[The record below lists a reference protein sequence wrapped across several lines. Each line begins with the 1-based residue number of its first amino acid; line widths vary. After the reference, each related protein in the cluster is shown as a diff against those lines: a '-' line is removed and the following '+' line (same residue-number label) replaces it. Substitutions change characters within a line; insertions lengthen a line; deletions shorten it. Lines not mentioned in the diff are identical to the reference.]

1 MTQIARISDTGNERR
16 LQAERLIGGQALQEA
31 QALRFNVFSG
41 EFNAKLKGAEMG
53 LDMDD
58 YDVHCAHIGVRDL
71 NTGRLVATTR
81 LLDHQAAS
89 SLGRFYS
96 EEEFSLH
103 GLVHLKGPILEIGR
117 TCVDPA
123 YRNGGTIAV
132 LWGELAEVL
141 NEGGYSYL
149 MGCASIPMQ
158 DGGIQAQAIMQR
170 LRERYLCTEH
180 LQAVPKNPC
189 RPWTCRPTSSPRC
202 RRCSRPTCAWARR
215 FAASRAGT
223 RISRWP
229 TCSSCSSAT
238 NSARATPA
246 TSRQRSDEPAAGV
259 RANRASIAGGGAG
272 PEHGQRVRPVRTCWD
287 RPLDGPSPALVAVLH
302 GTAEPCPALSVTVHG
317 QLPHRPMLWVSNH
330 VSWTDIPLLGM
341 LTPLSFLS
349 KAEVRTWPV
358 AGWLAAK
365 AGSLFI
371 RRGSGDSQLIRK
383 QMSRHLEQA
392 HPLLMFPEGTTTDG
406 RTLRT
411 FHGRLLSAAI
421 DADVALQPV
430 AIRYLR
436 NGEPDSLAPF
446 IGDDDLLSH
455 LMRLFANDRGE
466 VEIHLL
472 EPIACHGQERAA
484 LAFQAQ
490 QAVHKALFGAL
501 PEKQQAPMRPAAI
514 AA

>member
-1 MTQIARISDTGNERR
+1 MTQIARISDTGSERR
-16 LQAERLIGGQALQEA
+16 LQAERLLGTAALQEA
-31 QALRFNVFSG
+31 QALRFHVFSG
-41 EFNAKLKGAEMG
+41 EFNAKLKGAELG

-58 YDVHCAHIGVRDL
+58 YDVHCSHIGVRDL
-71 NTGRLVATTR
+71 NSGRLVATTR
-81 LLDHQAAS
+81 LLDHKAANT
-89 SLGRFYS
+89 LGRFYS

-103 GLVHLKGPILEIGR
+103 GLGHLQGPILEIGR

-170 LRERYLCTEH
+170 LRERYLSTEQEAAADPGH
-180 LQAVPKNPC
+180 
-189 RPWTCRPTSSPRC
+189 PRQRH
-202 RRCSRPTCAWARR
+202 RRNATFAQGLHAPGRQDLRRTVLGRRLPGRRRVHPAQARR
-215 FAASRAGT
+215 
-223 RISRWP
+223 
-229 TCSSCSSAT
+229 
-238 NSARATPA
+238 
-246 TSRQRSDEPAAGV
+246 V
-259 RANRASIAGGGAG
+259 
-272 PEHGQRVRPVRTCWD
+272 V
-287 RPLDGPSPALVAVLH
+287 PAL
-302 GTAEPCPALSVTVHG
+302 CPALQGGRVMRRLRIYARIARVLLVVTLGLSMASVFGVFERLGVANSMARRQSWSRFFMARLSNALPFRVTVRG
-317 QLPHRPMLWVSNH
+317 NLPTQSMLWVSNH
-330 VSWTDIPLLGM
+330 VSWTDIALLGA

-371 RRGSGDSQLIRK
+371 RRGSGDSQLVRK
-383 QMSRHLEQA
+383 QMTRHLEQA

-406 RTLRT
+406 RSLRT

-421 DADVALQPV
+421 DADVSLQPV
-430 AIRYLR
+430 AIRYSR
-436 NGEPDSLAPF
+436 DGQPDQLAPF

-455 LMRLFANDRGE
+455 LMRLFSNDQGD
-466 VEIHLL
+466 VEIQLL
-472 EPIACHGQERAA
+472 QPIPCNGQERAA

-490 QAVHKALFGAL
+490 QAVQMALFGEAA
-501 PEKQQAPMRPAAI
+501 EAKRPAPQP
-514 AA
+514 AATSEAQAA